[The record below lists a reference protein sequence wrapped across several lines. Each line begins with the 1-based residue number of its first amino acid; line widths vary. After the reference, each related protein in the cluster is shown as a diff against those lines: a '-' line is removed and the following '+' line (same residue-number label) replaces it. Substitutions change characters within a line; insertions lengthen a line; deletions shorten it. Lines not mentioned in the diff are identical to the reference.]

1 MQSGVLQVEHSEKS
15 LIEKALSE
23 EAKKDI
29 SSDKMKKVTPE
40 SQFKQ
45 KLVPQKKATRLLQ
58 TYSKEFS
65 NIRPMQSNIL
75 LCG

>member
-29 SSDKMKKVTPE
+29 SSDKMKKVSVQ
-40 SQFKQ
+40 SQEL
-45 KLVPQKKATRLLQ
+45 LVCRDRNFIFQELLSQ
-58 TYSKEFS
+58 LVVRSRK
-65 NIRPMQSNIL
+65 PL
-75 LCG
+75 LF